1 MSEDIFQQYLTI
13 ISLSLV
19 GALLLR
25 RLKMATIVAYIL
37 VGAAIGPSGFALI
50 GQPEQFSFI
59 AEFGVVFLLFAL
71 GLEFSLK
78 KMLTMRYAVFGVGS
92 FQVVVCTLVFFGA
105 VYLWGASLAAA
116 IIIAGSLALSST
128 AIVTRELSN
137 NRQ

>member
-37 VGAAIGPSGFALI
+37 VGAAIGPSGLVLI
-50 GQPEQFSFI
+50 GQPEQFSYI

-71 GLEFSLK
+71 GLGFSFK
-78 KMLTMRYAVFGVGS
+78 KMLTMRYADLGGV
-92 FQVVVCTLVFFGA
+92 V
-105 VYLWGASLAAA
+105 
-116 IIIAGSLALSST
+116 
-128 AIVTRELSN
+128 
-137 NRQ
+137 